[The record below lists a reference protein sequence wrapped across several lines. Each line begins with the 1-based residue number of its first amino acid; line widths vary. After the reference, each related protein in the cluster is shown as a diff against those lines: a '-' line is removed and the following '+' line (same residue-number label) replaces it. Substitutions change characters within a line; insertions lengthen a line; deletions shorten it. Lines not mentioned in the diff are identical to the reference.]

1 MHAFRRQSGFTLM
14 ELMIVLAIVA
24 ILLGVAIP
32 AYTSQMQRS
41 RRSDA
46 IASLQDI
53 QLQQE
58 RYRADN
64 PTYATAVQLTAAGTT
79 LPTSPY
85 YTFTIA
91 NPTATGYT
99 LTATPGPVQAR
110 DCQGAALTLTVVR
123 GVTTKAPADCW

>member
-1 MHAFRRQSGFTLM
+1 MHAFPRRSGFTLM
-14 ELMIVLAIVA
+14 ELLVVMAIVG
-24 ILLGVAIP
+24 ILMAVAIP

-64 PTYATAVQLTAAGTT
+64 PTYATTAQLTAAGAP

-85 YTFTIA
+85 YTFAVT

-99 LTATPGPVQAR
+99 LTATPGAVQAR
-110 DCQGAALTLTVVR
+110 DCRGAALTITVVA
-123 GVTTKAPADCW
+123 GVSTKAP